1 MKATC
6 TAPSGAGWDTWL
18 PGSRREMPGWAGPRA
33 LLVSQVGSAQ
43 GPGGFSQSCQAEGVP
58 LPWLMPKPRREASSA
73 QRGLAS

>member
-33 LLVSQVGSAQ
+33 LLVSQVGLPR
-43 GPGGFSQSCQAEGVP
+43 GRVGFLSPAR
-58 LPWLMPKPRREASSA
+58 PKAS
-73 QRGLAS
+73 RYHG